1 MFAKSPPM
9 AVLLVAAMVTL
20 PGSAKADAPKV
31 GNTAMGA
38 VAGAVVLGPLGLLAG
53 GVIGYAAGEDIA
65 RGMGLKK
72 KRKRPPRAV
81 ERVD

>member
-1 MFAKSPPM
+1 MFGKSLLM
-9 AVLLVAAMVTL
+9 AALLAAAVTL
-20 PGSAKADAPKV
+20 PGSARADAPKV

-38 VAGAVVLGPLGLLAG
+38 VAGAVVLGPIGLLAG

-65 RGMGLKK
+65 RGMGIKK

-81 ERVD
+81 ERID